1 VGSSQ
6 ELMIVE
12 TSALGFK
19 EYLLEA
25 GQVNKTLEWNAS

>member
-1 VGSSQ
+1 
-6 ELMIVE
+6 MIVE
-12 TSALGFK
+12 ASALGFK

>member
-1 VGSSQ
+1 
-6 ELMIVE
+6 MIVE

-25 GQVNKTLEWNAS
+25 GKVNKTLEWNAS